1 MRRGGW
7 GISDWGWK
15 KSAALTLISS
25 LVLLFCAPAFLAAAT
40 PVPSR
45 LTAKTYQVT
54 LSPREQAWIKA
65 HPNIRL
71 GIDPEFAPFEFL
83 DKTGHYKGIAAD
95 YVRLLRK
102 RLGLRLRVV
111 PDLSWPEV
119 MAAAQNGGIDV
130 LACVGK
136 TTERQRFLVYSRPY
150 LNFNRVIITRA
161 RTPFISSIDEIY
173 SWRVAVQAESSHAA
187 YLREHTSII
196 AIPYATL
203 KQALISLSSGQT
215 QALVGN
221 VASSAYWINHL
232 HLSNLKIAAP
242 VNQGKLYFAV
252 RRDWPILA
260 DIINKGL
267 ASINHRQATEI
278 NQRWVRIDIQRG
290 VPWRTAFVVLA
301 IILGLGITGMF
312 FNHTLRRQVTSKTI
326 ELRRELTERERS
338 QAEAQRANE
347 ELRNLNSL
355 LISCAAS
362 LDMREL
368 FDRVMDGVSK
378 ISGLEGSTICFVT
391 PDQTLEL
398 AAHRKTSPDAVL
410 DLTSNVIKVGDC
422 LCGNCARD
430 KKPLILWN
438 RQEVIKYSTRET
450 TRNDNINFH
459 AAFPLLVGKNCIGV
473 LCVFTRSTAKP
484 EKGLILTMEAVAA
497 QVALAMHSSR
507 LYEETVKDASLL
519 EEKVMVR
526 TRELEESQA
535 HLQETVE
542 HLNTA
547 NEKLRE
553 LDQLKSLFIA
563 STSHEL
569 RTPLN
574 SIIGFSAILRDEW
587 LGPLN
592 EEQKLNL
599 AAIHRNGR
607 HLLALI
613 NDIIDISKIEAG
625 KLEGYVEDFRLDEV
639 VDEALDTISAP
650 AKDKGLELRHDVQ
663 QIAMRG
669 DRRRLLQCLLNLL
682 TNAVKFTSQGTIT
695 ISGTLEN
702 RTKVRIV
709 VTDTGI
715 GIREEDVNNL
725 FRPFVRLHA
734 AGDGEYPGT
743 GLGLYLTAKLVREVL
758 GGEIS
763 LTSVYNQGTTFTML
777 LPVEVEIEVELEA

>member
-7 GISDWGWK
+7 GISDRAEWNL
-15 KSAALTLISS
+15 AVLILTSL
-25 LVLLFCAPAFLAAAT
+25 LVLILCGPAFPAANQST
-40 PVPSR
+40 PADSPAKDYSIN
-45 LTAKTYQVT
+45 LT
-54 LSPREQAWIKA
+54 PREKAWIKN

-83 DKTGHYKGIAAD
+83 DKNGHYQGIAAD
-95 YVRLLRK
+95 YVKLLRK

-111 PDLSWPEV
+111 PGLTWPEV
-119 MAAAQNGGIDV
+119 MSAAQSGGIDV

-136 TTERQRFLVYSRPY
+136 SAERQRFLVYSHPY
-150 LNFNRVIITRA
+150 LNFNRVIITRS
-161 RTPFISSIDEIY
+161 RTPFISSIDDIY
-173 SWRVAVQAESSHAA
+173 SWRVAVQAKSSHAA

-196 AIPYATL
+196 AIPYASL
-203 KQALISLSSGQT
+203 KQALIDLSSGQT

-221 VASSAYWINHL
+221 VASAAYWINHL
-232 HLSNLKIAAP
+232 HLTNLKVAAP
-242 VNQGKLYFAV
+242 VNQDKLYFAV

-267 ASINHRQATEI
+267 ASVSKQRVAMIG
-278 NQRWVRIDIQRG
+278 QRWVRIDIQRG
-290 VPWRTAFVVLA
+290 MPWQTAFVVMA
-301 IILGLGITGMF
+301 VFLGLVITGIF
-312 FNHTLRRQVTSKTI
+312 FNRTLRRQVISKTT
-326 ELRRELTERERS
+326 ELRRELAERKRS
-338 QAEAQRANE
+338 QAEAQRANR
-347 ELRNLNSL
+347 ELRNLNNL

-368 FDRVMDGVSK
+368 FNQVMDGVSR
-378 ISGLEGSTICFVT
+378 ISGLEGCTICFVT
-391 PDQTLEL
+391 PEQTLEL
-398 AAHRKTSPDAVL
+398 AAHRQTSPAAIL
-410 DLTSNVIKVGDC
+410 DLNRNVIKVGDC
-422 LCGNCARD
+422 LCGNCAQD

-438 RQEVIKYSTRET
+438 RQEVLEYSSRDATRH
-450 TRNDNINFH
+450 DDINFH

-473 LCVFTRSTAKP
+473 LCIFTRSTAKP
-484 EKGLILTMEAVAA
+484 DKGLIQTMEAVAA

-507 LYEETVKDASLL
+507 LYEETVKNAALL
-519 EEKVMVR
+519 EEKVMER
-526 TRELEESQA
+526 TRELEESQVQ
-535 HLQETVE
+535 LQETVKD
-542 HLNTA
+542 LNGA

-587 LGPLN
+587 LGSLN
-592 EEQKLNL
+592 DEQKLNL
-599 AAIHRNGR
+599 SAIHRNGR

-625 KLEGYVEDFRLDEV
+625 KLEGYVENFKLDEL
-639 VDEALDTISAP
+639 VDEALDTICSSAQ
-650 AKDKGLELRHDVQ
+650 DKGLELQHDIQ
-663 QIAMRG
+663 PIAMRG

-682 TNAVKFTSQGTIT
+682 TNAVKFTVHGTIT
-695 ISGTLEN
+695 ITGTPEDGAMVRLE
-702 RTKVRIV
+702 

-715 GIREEDVNNL
+715 GIRREDIDSL
-725 FRPFVRLHA
+725 FQPFVRLHA

-743 GLGLYLTAKLVREVL
+743 GLGLYLTAKLTREVL

-777 LPVEVEIEVELEA
+777 LPMEVEG

>member
-7 GISDWGWK
+7 EISDRAGK
-15 KSAALTLISS
+15 KSAVLILIS
-25 LVLLFCAPAFLAAAT
+25 VLILILCCPVFPAAGKS
-40 PVPSR
+40 VPGNSPAR
-45 LTAKTYQVT
+45 SHPVT
-54 LSPREQAWIKA
+54 LSSKEKAWIKA
-65 HPNIRL
+65 HPDIRL

-83 DKTGHYKGIAAD
+83 DKKGHYQGIAAD
-95 YVRLLRK
+95 YVKLLRK

-111 PDLSWPEV
+111 PGLSWPEV

-136 TTERQRFLVYSRPY
+136 SAERQRFLVYSHPY
-150 LNFNRVIITRA
+150 LNFNRVIITRS
-161 RTPFISSIDEIY
+161 RTPFISSIDDIY
-173 SWRVAVQAESSHAA
+173 SWRVAVQAKSSHAA

-196 AIPYATL
+196 AIPYASL
-203 KQALISLSSGQT
+203 KQALIDLSSGQT

-221 VASSAYWINHL
+221 VSSAAYWINHL
-232 HLSNLKIAAP
+232 HLTNLKVAAP
-242 VNQGKLYFAV
+242 VNQDKLYFAV

-267 ASINHRQATEI
+267 ASINHQQATRI
-278 NQRWVRIDIQRG
+278 SQHWVRINVQEGI
-290 VPWRTAFVVLA
+290 PWQTAFAVMAV
-301 IILGLGITGMF
+301 ILGLGLTGLF
-312 FNHTLRRQVTSKTI
+312 LNHTLHRQVTSKTL
-326 ELRRELTERERS
+326 ELRRELTERKRS
-338 QAEAQRANE
+338 QAEAQRVNK
-347 ELRNLNSL
+347 ELQNLNSL

-362 LDMREL
+362 LDMQEL
-368 FDRVMDGVSK
+368 FNKVMDGVGK
-378 ISGLEGSTICFVT
+378 ISGLEGCTICFVT

-398 AAHRKTSPDAVL
+398 AAHRETSPAAVL
-410 DLTSNVIKVGDC
+410 DLTSRHIKVGDC
-422 LCGNCARD
+422 LCGNCARN

-438 RQEVIKYSTRET
+438 REEVLEYSSLDITH
-450 TRNDNINFH
+450 NDNINFH

-473 LCVFTRSTAKP
+473 LCIFTRRTTKP
-484 EKGLILTMEAVAA
+484 EKGLIQTMEAVAA

-507 LYEETVKDASLL
+507 LYEETVKNAALL
-519 EEKVMVR
+519 EEKVMER
-526 TRELEESQA
+526 TRELEKSQA

-542 HLNTA
+542 DLNTA

-574 SIIGFSAILRDEW
+574 SIIGFSAILCDEW
-587 LGPLN
+587 LGSLN

-599 AAIHRNGR
+599 TAIHRNGR

-625 KLEGYVEDFRLDEV
+625 KLEGYVENFRLDEL
-639 VDEALDTISAP
+639 VDEALDTISSSAR
-650 AKDKGLELRHDVQ
+650 DKGLELQHDIQ
-663 QIAMRG
+663 PIAMRG

-695 ISGTLEN
+695 ITGTLEEGAM
-702 RTKVRIV
+702 VRLE

-715 GIREEDVNNL
+715 GIRQEDIDSL
-725 FRPFVRLHA
+725 FQPFVRLHA

-758 GGEIS
+758 SGEIS
-763 LTSVYNQGTTFTML
+763 LTSIYNQGTTFTML
-777 LPVEVEIEVELEA
+777 LPMEVEI

>member
-7 GISDWGWK
+7 GISDWAGQN
-15 KSAALTLISS
+15 SAVLILISV
-25 LVLLFCAPAFLAAAT
+25 LVLVLCGPAFLAAGKS
-40 PVPSR
+40 VPGDSPTR
-45 LTAKTYQVT
+45 AYPIT
-54 LSPREQAWIKA
+54 LSSREKAWIKS

-83 DKTGHYKGIAAD
+83 GKNGRYQGIAAD
-95 YVRLLRK
+95 YVKLLRK
-102 RLGLRLRVV
+102 RLGLQLRVV
-111 PDLSWPEV
+111 PGLSWPEV

-136 TTERQRFLVYSRPY
+136 SAERQRFLVYSRPY
-150 LNFNRVIITRA
+150 LNFNRVIITRSH
-161 RTPFISSIDEIY
+161 TPFISSIDDIY
-173 SWRVAVQAESSHAA
+173 SWRVAVQAKSSHSA
-187 YLREHTSII
+187 YIREHTSIT

-221 VASSAYWINHL
+221 VSSAAYWINHL
-232 HLSNLKIAAP
+232 HLTNLKVAAP

-252 RRDWPILA
+252 RRDWPILVG
-260 DIINKGL
+260 IINKGL
-267 ASINHRQATEI
+267 ASISRRQATI
-278 NQRWVRIDIQRG
+278 ISQRWVRIHVQEGIS
-290 VPWRTAFVVLA
+290 WRTAFVVMA

-312 FNHTLRRQVTSKTI
+312 FNHTLRRQVTSKTM

-338 QAEAQRANE
+338 QAEAQRANR

-368 FDRVMDGVSK
+368 FNRIMDGVGK
-378 ISGLEGSTICFVT
+378 ISGLEGCSICFVT

-398 AAHRKTSPDAVL
+398 AAHRKTSPAAVF
-410 DLTSNVIKVGDC
+410 DIARHVVKVGGC
-422 LCGNCARD
+422 LCGNCARN

-438 RQEVIKYSTRET
+438 RQEVLEYSTLEIA
-450 TRNDNINFH
+450 RNDNINFH

-473 LCVFTRSTAKP
+473 LCIFTRSTAKP
-484 EKGLILTMEAVAA
+484 EKGLIQTMEAVAA

-507 LYEETVKDASLL
+507 LYEETVKNAALL
-519 EEKVMVR
+519 EEKVMER
-526 TRELEESQA
+526 TRELEESEA

-542 HLNTA
+542 DLNTA
-547 NEKLRE
+547 NKKLRE

-599 AAIHRNGR
+599 TAIHRNGR

-625 KLEGYVEDFRLDEV
+625 KLDGYVENFRLDEL
-639 VDEALDTISAP
+639 VDEALDTICSA
-650 AKDKGLELRHDVQ
+650 AQDKGLELQHDIQ
-663 QIAMRG
+663 PIAMHS

-682 TNAVKFTSQGTIT
+682 TNAVKFTNQGTIT
-695 ISGTLEN
+695 ITGTRENEAMVRLE
-702 RTKVRIV
+702 VA
-709 VTDTGI
+709 DTGI
-715 GIREEDVNNL
+715 GIRQEDTGSL
-725 FRPFVRLHA
+725 FQPFVRLHA
-734 AGDGEYPGT
+734 AGNGEYPGT
-743 GLGLYLTAKLVREVL
+743 GLGLYLTAKLMREVL
-758 GGEIS
+758 HGGIS
-763 LTSVYNQGTTFTML
+763 LTSIYKQGTTFTML
-777 LPVEVEIEVELEA
+777 LPMEVEI